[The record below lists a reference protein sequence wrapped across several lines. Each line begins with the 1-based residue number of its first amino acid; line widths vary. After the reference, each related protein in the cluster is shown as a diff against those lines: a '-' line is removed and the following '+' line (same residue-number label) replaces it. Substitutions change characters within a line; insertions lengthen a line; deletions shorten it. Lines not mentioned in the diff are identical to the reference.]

1 MILTN
6 IEMSNYLMTLKNIS
20 EKVNGKLAYAVSRNM
35 RKLANEVLEFE
46 EIRNSLIDKHGTR
59 NEDGISTIKIGTE
72 AYNNFSED
80 ISEYLGIKH
89 EVDIFTVE
97 SEIMCNSNLNAEEML
112 QLDFMVT
119 E

>member
-6 IEMSNYLMTLKNIS
+6 IEMSNYLMFLKNIS
-20 EKVNGKLAYAVSRNM
+20 GKVNGKLAYAVSRNM

-46 EIRNSLIDKHGTR
+46 EIRNNLIDKYGTK
-59 NEDGISTIKIGTE
+59 NKDGISVIKIGTE
-72 AYNNFSED
+72 AYDNFLED